1 MHNPAHPG
9 ELLYELVL
17 HPLELTLTEAARRLG
32 VSRHTLS
39 RLVHT
44 QTSLTPEMALRLE
57 LTFGTP
63 DAAHWLRLQNAHDLW
78 KARLQTHRLQV
89 QPVAASV
96 A

>member
-1 MHNPAHPG
+1 MPMHNPAHPG

-44 QTSLTPEMALRLE
+44 QTSLTPEMALRRPRRQSTARRRAEKAAPCLVE
-57 LTFGTP
+57 LRFGSLNATP
-63 DAAHWLRLQNAHDLW
+63 VEQ
-78 KARLQTHRLQV
+78 
-89 QPVAASV
+89 
-96 A
+96 